1 MFQVFS
7 LFVLFLGD
15 LKQTK
20 KHCVS
25 EHTIPYVANPSCLY
39 DNVEIREGGDE
50 ESPLVGRYCGT
61 EIPPPYVSDG
71 NTLLVHFRSDY
82 SRAGQGFRAK
92 YELVCDAEYTEPEGE
107 FSSPFFP
114 DAYPAGRDC
123 VYKIAQVW
131 TLAQQH

>member
-1 MFQVFS
+1 MS
-7 LFVLFLGD
+7 
-15 LKQTK
+15 
-20 KHCVS
+20 
-25 EHTIPYVANPSCLY
+25 IPYTVPNPVSCAY

-92 YELVCDAEYTEPEGE
+92 YELVCDAEYTQPEGE

-131 TLAQQH
+131 TLAQRH